1 METISVSHITG
12 ISALEIHNTEY
23 NFNSTA
29 QRLLD
34 ELKKELAPFILDFA
48 YHSGESGLTLT
59 VYYWQSEKRI

>member
-12 ISALEIHNTEY
+12 ISALEIHNTDY

-34 ELKKELAPFILDFA
+34 ELKKEPAPFILDFA
-48 YHSGESGLTLT
+48 CHSDKLGLTLT
-59 VYYWQSEKRI
+59 VYYWQLERKI